1 MDATGHVDKVLQMY
15 RCLLGQ
21 GEVLHVK
28 WLDGGDDPRYL
39 KMWTSLYRLVVWL
52 VMLFP
57 VMHFWLRYCY
67 LKPTYGYLRILS
79 FVHGQRH
86 RDDHGSETCILPKN
100 IGG

>member
-15 RCLLGQ
+15 SCLLGQ

-52 VMLFP
+52 VML
-57 VMHFWLRYCY
+57 
-67 LKPTYGYLRILS
+67 KPTYGYLRIFP